1 MDKLEAVGILSLLL
15 GTLVK
20 EEKKDDAMKEKVI
33 DALTTAC
40 VALTESALRDLVNE
54 YVE

>member
-1 MDKLEAVGILSLLL
+1 MDKLEAVGILSLML

-20 EEKKDDAMKEKVI
+20 EEKKDGEMKQKVI

-40 VALTESALRDLVNE
+40 AALTESALRELVNE

>member
-1 MDKLEAVGILSLLL
+1 MDKMEAVGILSLML

-20 EEKKDDAMKEKVI
+20 EEKKDEAMTKMVI

-40 VALTESALRDLVNE
+40 AALTESALREVMNE

>member
-1 MDKLEAVGILSLLL
+1 MNKLEAVGILSLML

-20 EEKKDDAMKEKVI
+20 EEKKDEAMNEKVI

-40 VALTESALRDLVNE
+40 VALTESTLRDVVNE